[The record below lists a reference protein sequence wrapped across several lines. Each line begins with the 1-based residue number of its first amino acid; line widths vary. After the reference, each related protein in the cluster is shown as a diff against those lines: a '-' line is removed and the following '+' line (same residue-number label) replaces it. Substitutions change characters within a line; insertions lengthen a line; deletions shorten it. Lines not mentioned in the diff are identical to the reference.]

1 MARII
6 MNEKPDVNT
15 KDALLAAAIEVF
27 ADKGFD
33 AATVRDICGRAR
45 ANVAAVN
52 YHFGG
57 KDALYVAVLR
67 EVFPKDEYD
76 FVTNRNDDAPE
87 RLRIFLGALA
97 REIYERGNG
106 MVAQRW
112 AIFLREM
119 AKPSANLDFIVQR
132 QVQPRADELRDIVAA
147 ILGQDIPERVMAF
160 SCSNIWALMLDHLL
174 TQPILD
180 RLTPQRP
187 TVQASMDDFIG
198 HVVNFSLGGLHAV
211 RENMQG
217 RKPGSPS
224 P

>member
-1 MARII
+1 

-57 KDALYVAVLR
+57 KDSLYVSVLR

-76 FVTNRNDDAPE
+76 FVTNRSAPPAE
-87 RLRIFLGALA
+87 RLNAFLAALA

-147 ILGQDIPERVMAF
+147 ILGPTTSERVMAF

-187 TVQASMDDFIG
+187 AVQTSMEDFIG
-198 HVVNFSLGGLHAV
+198 HVVQFSLGGLHAV
-211 RENMQG
+211 REN
-217 RKPGSPS
+217 P
-224 P
+224 

>member
-1 MARII
+1 
-6 MNEKPDVNT
+6 MNAKPDVNT

-76 FVTNRNDDAPE
+76 FVTNRDDDAPE
-87 RLRIFLGALA
+87 RLRTFLGALA

-147 ILGQDIPERVMAF
+147 ILGPDITERAMAF

-187 TVQASMDDFIG
+187 MVQASMDDFIG
-198 HVVNFSLGGLHAV
+198 HVVKFSLGGLHAV
-211 RENMQG
+211 RESKQG